1 MTEEKRKTLRQL
13 ALEEI
18 DKVKWIPPAG
28 YKRIR
33 SMVENRPD
41 WCISRQ
47 RVWGVPITV
56 FYCKNCGEI
65 IADKEIFDHIAQ
77 KFENY
82 EYGADLWFEKEPKEL
97 LPEGY
102 KCPKCGSTDFEKE
115 EDILDVWFDSGSS
128 HAFVL
133 KRRGIDRADMYLEG
147 SDQHRGWF
155 QSSLLEGTASYG
167 FAPYKSVL
175 THGFILD
182 EKGRKMSKSLGNVV
196 APQEIIE
203 QYGADILRLWT
214 VSEDYTEDI
223 KIGKKVIKGIAED
236 YRKIRNTLR
245 FLLGNLYDF
254 NPDEDKVEFDKLHE
268 FDRWMLSYLQVVIK
282 EIHNYYREYQ
292 FYRAFN
298 RLKAFINRELSA
310 VYLDV
315 LKDRLYV
322 YAPNS
327 WERRSAQ
334 TVLWE
339 LLMALTT
346 VLAPVL
352 SFTME
357 EVWQT
362 IRSSIKS
369 ALPESVFLAIMYR
382 PKEELIDE
390 NLLEV
395 YEKLL
400 KLRED
405 VNRAL
410 EQARR
415 NGLIRHPYEAKVIIE
430 PTAEIKKL
438 LSEKQRLDYLPFFL
452 TVSQAQIS
460 EKAEGDIVVEGEEI
474 KGLKVAVSRA
484 EGEKC
489 PRCWVY
495 FPEEHFRELP
505 DGQMVCER
513 CYKALKEMEI
523 I

>member
-1 MTEEKRKTLRQL
+1 MEIKEKKETLRRL
-13 ALEEI
+13 ALKEI
-18 DKVKWIPPAG
+18 DRVKWIPQSG
-28 YKRIR
+28 YNRIR

-65 IADKEIFDHIAQ
+65 IADRKIFEHIA
-77 KFENY
+77 KLFESY
-82 EYGADLWFEKEPKEL
+82 EYGADLWFERSAKEL

-102 KCPKCGSTDFEKE
+102 RCPKCGGSEFEKE

-128 HAFVL
+128 HAAVL
-133 KRRGIDRADMYLEG
+133 KTRGIKKADMYLEG

-155 QSSLLEGTASYG
+155 QSSLLEGVASYKEV
-167 FAPYKSVL
+167 PYKVVL

-182 EKGRKMSKSLGNVV
+182 ERGRKMSKSLGNVI
-196 APQEIIE
+196 APQKVINR
-203 QYGADILRLWT
+203 YGADILRLWS

-223 KIGKKVIKGIAED
+223 KIGNEVLKAIAED

-254 NPDEDKVEFDKLHE
+254 KPDRDVLKKEEVLE
-268 FDRWMLSYLQVVIK
+268 FDRWMLSYLQGVVK
-282 EIHNYYREYQ
+282 EVHNFYRQYQ

-298 RLKAFINRELSA
+298 LIKAFVNRELSA

-322 YAPNS
+322 YPPS
-327 WERRSAQ
+327 SKERRSAQ

-346 VLAPVL
+346 LLAPIL
-352 SFTME
+352 SFTAE
-357 EVWQT
+357 ETWQV
-362 IRSSIKS
+362 IRKSIKKE
-369 ALPESVFLAIMYR
+369 LPESVFLALMYQ
-382 PKEELIDE
+382 PKEEYRDTR
-390 NLLEV
+390 LEKD
-395 YEKLL
+395 YELLL
-400 KLRED
+400 KLREE

-415 NGLIRHPYEAKVIIE
+415 QKLIRHPYEAKVYLE
-430 PTAEIKKL
+430 LPEEVKDTV
-438 LSEKQRLDYLPFFL
+438 LSRKDYLPFFL
-452 TVSQAQIS
+452 TISQVEIGS
-460 EKAEGDIVVEGEEI
+460 VKGKVVLEGEEI
-474 KGLKVAVSRA
+474 KGLKVGVSTA
-484 EGEKC
+484 QGEKC
-489 PRCWVY
+489 PRCWIF
-495 FPEEHFRELP
+495 FPSEEFNTLP
-505 DGQMVCER
+505 DGQRVCKR
-513 CYKALKEMEI
+513 CYHALKGMKI

>member
-1 MTEEKRKTLRQL
+1 MDKEKKTLREL
-13 ALEEI
+13 ALKEI
-18 DKVKWIPPAG
+18 DRVRWIPESG

-47 RVWGVPITV
+47 RVWGVPIAV
-56 FYCKNCGEI
+56 FYCKSCGKPI
-65 IADKEIFDHIAQ
+65 TDPAVFKHVASLV
-77 KFENY
+77 ENY
-82 EYGADLWFEKEPKEL
+82 EYGADIWFEREAKEL

-102 KCPKCGSTDFEKE
+102 KCPHCGGDEFEKE

-128 HAFVL
+128 HAAVL
-133 KRRGIDRADMYLEG
+133 KRRGINKADMYLEG

-155 QSSLLEGTASYG
+155 QSSLLEGVASYG
-167 FAPYKSVL
+167 FAPYDSVL

-203 QYGADILRLWT
+203 KYGADILRLWT

-223 KIGKKVIKGIAED
+223 KIGEKVIKSIAED

-254 NPDEDKVEFDKLHE
+254 NPDRDALKPEELLE
-268 FDRWMLSYLQVVIK
+268 FDRWMLSHLQGVVK
-282 EIHNYYREYQ
+282 ELHKHFSNYQ

-298 RLKAFINRELSA
+298 LLKAFINRELSA

-322 YAPNS
+322 YAPAS
-327 WERRSAQ
+327 RERRSAQ

-346 VLAPVL
+346 ILAPVL
-352 SFTME
+352 SFTAE
-357 EVWQT
+357 EVWQH
-362 IRSSIKS
+362 IRSSIKED
-369 ALPESVFLAIMYR
+369 LPESVFLALMYQ
-382 PKEELIDE
+382 PKGELIDKK
-390 NLLEV
+390 LE
-395 YEKLL
+395 KKWKTLL

-405 VNRAL
+405 VNRTL

-415 NGLIRHPYEAKVIIE
+415 QKLIRHPYEAKVHLSLPE
-430 PTAEIKKL
+430 GLKEIVN
-438 LSEKQRLDYLPFFL
+438 SVGDYLPFFL
-452 TVSQAQIS
+452 TVSQVETEAFGGEIQL
-460 EKAEGDIVVEGEEI
+460 EGEEI
-474 KGLKVAVSRA
+474 KGLKVGVSKA
-484 EGEKC
+484 EGKKC
-489 PRCWVY
+489 PRCWIY
-495 FPEEHFRELP
+495 FPEEKFVKLP
-505 DGQMVCER
+505 DGQEVCER
-513 CYKALKEMEI
+513 CFKALKEEGKI
-523 I
+523 

>member
-1 MTEEKRKTLRQL
+1 MGEKKTLREL

-18 DKVKWIPPAG
+18 DKVKWIPEAG

-56 FYCKNCGEI
+56 FYCKNCGQI
-65 IADKEIFDHIAQ
+65 IADREIFEHIAQ
-77 KFENY
+77 KVENY
-82 EYGADLWFEKEPKEL
+82 EFGADIWFEKDVKDL

-102 KCPKCGSTDFEKE
+102 KCPNCGGSEFKKE

-128 HAFVL
+128 HAAVL
-133 KRRGIDRADMYLEG
+133 KLRGIQKADMYLEG

-167 FAPYKSVL
+167 YAPYKSVL

-182 EKGRKMSKSLGNVV
+182 ELGRKMSKSLGNIV

-223 KIGKKVIKGIAED
+223 KIGKNVIKGVAED

-254 NPDEDKVEFDKLHE
+254 DPDKDALKPEELLE
-268 FDRWMLSYLQVVIK
+268 FDRWMLSHLQKVVK
-282 EIHNYYREYQ
+282 EIHNHYREYQ

-322 YAPNS
+322 YAPQS
-327 WERRSAQ
+327 KERRSAQ

-339 LLMALTT
+339 LLIALTT
-346 VLAPVL
+346 IMAPVL

-362 IRSSIKS
+362 IRSSIKKD
-369 ALPESVFLAIMYR
+369 LPESVFLALMYQ
-382 PKEELIDE
+382 PKEELVDE
-390 NLLEV
+390 KLEEV
-395 YEKLL
+395 YKTLL
-400 KLRED
+400 LLREE

-415 NGLIRHPYEAKVIIE
+415 QKLIRHPYEAKVYLNLTE
-430 PTAEIKKL
+430 ELKKL
-438 LSEKQRLDYLPFFL
+438 VEPRLDYLPFFL
-452 TVSQAQIS
+452 TVSQVDI
-460 EKAEGDIVVEGEEI
+460 ENFEGDVVVEGETLKGI
-474 KGLKVAVSRA
+474 KVGVKPA

-489 PRCWVY
+489 PRCWIY
-495 FPEEHFRELP
+495 YPESEFVELP
-505 DGQMVCER
+505 DGQKVCKR
-513 CYKALKEMEI
+513 CYKALKEMALI
-523 I
+523 

>member
-1 MTEEKRKTLRQL
+1 MEESKKTLRKK
-13 ALEEI
+13 ALKEI
-18 DKVKWIPPAG
+18 DRVRWIPNSG

-47 RVWGVPITV
+47 RIWGVPITA
-56 FYCKNCGEI
+56 FYCKKCGAI
-65 IADKEIFDHIAQ
+65 ITDKEVIEHIAKQ
-77 KFENY
+77 VENY
-82 EYGADLWFEKEPKEL
+82 EYGADLWFEKEAKEL

-102 KCPKCGSTDFEKE
+102 RCPNCGSAEFEKE

-128 HAFVL
+128 HAAVL
-133 KRRGIDRADMYLEG
+133 KRRNIPKADMYLEG

-155 QSSLLEGTASYG
+155 QSSLLEGVASYG
-167 FAPYKSVL
+167 FAPYDSVL

-196 APQEIIE
+196 APQEVIDR
-203 QYGADILRLWT
+203 YGADILRLWT

-223 KIGKKVIKGIAED
+223 KIGEKVLKSIAED

-254 NPDEDKVEFDKLHE
+254 NPDKDTLKPEELLE
-268 FDRWMLSYLQVVIK
+268 FDRWMLSHLQGVVK
-282 EIHNYYREYQ
+282 ELHHHFRNYQ

-315 LKDRLYV
+315 LKDRLYI
-322 YAPNS
+322 YAPAS
-327 WERRSAQ
+327 RERRSAQ

-339 LLMALTT
+339 LLQALTT
-346 VLAPVL
+346 ILAPVL
-352 SFTME
+352 SFTAE
-357 EVWQT
+357 ETWQV
-362 IRSSIKS
+362 IRKSIKPD
-369 ALPESVFLAIMYR
+369 LPESVFLATMYQ
-382 PKEELIDE
+382 PKEELIDQK
-390 NLLEV
+390 LEEI

-400 KLRED
+400 KLREE

-415 NGLIRHPYEAKVIIE
+415 QKLIRHPYEAKVYLQLPE
-430 PTAEIKKL
+430 ELKEIVKP
-438 LSEKQRLDYLPFFL
+438 RLDYLPFFL
-452 TVSQAQIS
+452 TVSQVDT
-460 EKAEGDIVVEGEEI
+460 EHFEGEVVIEGEEV
-474 KGLKVAVSRA
+474 KGLKVGVGRA

-489 PRCWVY
+489 PRCWIY
-495 FPEEHFRELP
+495 FPEGEFKELP
-505 DGQMVCER
+505 DGQRVCKR
-513 CYKALKEMEI
+513 CYEALKEMGVV
-523 I
+523 

>member
-1 MTEEKRKTLRQL
+1 MEERKTLRRK

-18 DKVKWIPPAG
+18 DRVKWIPEAG

-56 FYCKNCGEI
+56 FYCKNCGRI
-65 IADKEIFDHIAQ
+65 VADKEVFEHIANLV
-77 KFENY
+77 ENY
-82 EYGADLWFEKEPKEL
+82 EYGADVWFEREAKEL

-102 KCPKCGSTDFEKE
+102 RCPECGSTDFEKE

-128 HAFVL
+128 HAAVL
-133 KRRGIDRADMYLEG
+133 RRRAIAKADMYLEG

-155 QSSLLEGTASYG
+155 QSSLLESVASYG
-167 FAPYKSVL
+167 EAPYRSVL

-196 APQEIIE
+196 APQEVIE
-203 QYGADILRLWT
+203 KYGADILRLWS

-223 KIGKKVIKGIAED
+223 KIGDKVIKAIAED

-254 NPDEDKVEFDKLHE
+254 DPSKDSLKPEDLLE
-268 FDRWMLSYLQVVIK
+268 FDRWMLSHLQVVLK
-282 EIHNYYREYQ
+282 DVHKHFAEYQ

-322 YAPNS
+322 YSPAS
-327 WERRSAQ
+327 RERRSAQ

-346 VLAPVL
+346 VLAPIL

-362 IRSSIKS
+362 VRRSIKTD
-369 ALPESVFLAIMYR
+369 LPESVFLTEMYL
-382 PKEELIDE
+382 PKEGLIDG
-390 NLLEV
+390 NLEEI
-395 YEKLL
+395 YRKLL
-400 KLRED
+400 LLREE

-410 EQARR
+410 EKARR
-415 NGLIRHPYEAKVIIE
+415 EKLIRHPYEAKVILFLPE
-430 PTAEIKKL
+430 ELKDVVVP
-438 LSEKQRLDYLPFFL
+438 RMDYLNYFL
-452 TVSQAQIS
+452 SVSQVELS
-460 EKAEGDIVVEGEEI
+460 DRVEGDVEIEGEEF
-474 KGLKVAVSRA
+474 KGLRVAVKRA

-495 FPEEHFRELP
+495 FPENEFKELP
-505 DGQMVCER
+505 DGQKVCLR
-513 CYKALKEMEI
+513 CYKALEEMGYLK
-523 I
+523 

>member
-1 MTEEKRKTLRQL
+1 MEDKKKTLREL

-18 DKVKWIPPAG
+18 DRVKWIPQSG
-28 YKRIR
+28 YNRIR

-65 IADKEIFDHIAQ
+65 IANKEIFEHIAKQ
-77 KFENY
+77 FENY
-82 EYGADLWFEKEPKEL
+82 EYGADLWFEKDAKEL
-97 LPEGY
+97 LPEGF
-102 KCPKCGSTDFEKE
+102 KCPKCGGTEFEKE
-115 EDILDVWFDSGSS
+115 NDILDVWFDSGSS
-128 HAFVL
+128 HAAVL
-133 KRRGIDRADMYLEG
+133 KRRGIDKADMYLEG

-167 FAPYKSVL
+167 FAPYDSVL

-196 APQEIIE
+196 APQEVIE
-203 QYGADILRLWT
+203 KYGADILRLWT

-223 KIGKKVIKGIAED
+223 KIGDKVLKGIAED

-254 NPDEDKVEFDKLHE
+254 NPDRDRVEVEKLHE
-268 FDRWMLSYLQVVIK
+268 FDRWMLSHLQKVLK
-282 EIHNYYREYQ
+282 EIHNHFREYQ

-298 RLKAFINRELSA
+298 LLKAFINRELSA

-322 YAPNS
+322 YAPDS

-339 LLMALTT
+339 LLTALTT

-352 SFTME
+352 SFTAE

-362 IRSSIKS
+362 IRRNIKND
-369 ALPESVFLAIMYR
+369 LPESVFLAEMYL

-390 NLLEV
+390 KLEED
-395 YEKLL
+395 YRTLL
-400 KLRED
+400 KLREE
-405 VNRAL
+405 VNRGL
-410 EQARR
+410 ELARR
-415 NGLIRHPYEAKVIIE
+415 QKLIRHPYEAKVYLELPEELQKLVE
-430 PTAEIKKL
+430 PRK
-438 LSEKQRLDYLPFFL
+438 DYLPYFL
-452 TVSQAQIS
+452 SVSQVEIGNL
-460 EKAEGDIVVEGEEI
+460 KGDVIVEGEEL
-474 KGLKVAVSRA
+474 KGVKVGVSRA

-495 FPEEHFRELP
+495 FPEEQFKELP
-505 DGQMVCER
+505 DGQKVCER
-513 CYKALKEMEI
+513 CYKALQQMGLI
-523 I
+523 